1 MSVDVEIYI
10 SQFKTF
16 FQENPDDVANLIGKA
31 DPDQFFLRVYN
42 QALQNFEKGDDIEL
56 TQKQLINII
65 VELNDKDV
73 KVQDNLE
80 IKIPIMKTQFGD
92 FILN

>member
-31 DPDQFFLRVYN
+31 DPDQFFLRGDN
-42 QALQNFEKGDDIEL
+42 QALQNFEQGNDIEL

>member
-73 KVQDNLE
+73 QVQDNLE

>member
-1 MSVDVEIYI
+1 MSVDVEIYV

-16 FQENPDDVANLIGKA
+16 FQENPEDLANLIGKA
-31 DPDQFFLRVYN
+31 DPDQFFLRVYH
-42 QALQNFEKGDDIEL
+42 QALQNLEEGNDIEL

-65 VELNDKDV
+65 VELNDKNI
-73 KVQDNLE
+73 KVQDDLE
-80 IKIPIMKTQFGD
+80 FKVPIMKTQFGD

>member
-42 QALQNFEKGDDIEL
+42 QALQNFEQGNDIEL

>member
-42 QALQNFEKGDDIEL
+42 QALQNFEQGNDVEL

>member
-31 DPDQFFLRVYN
+31 DPDQFFFRVYN
-42 QALQNFEKGDDIEL
+42 QALQNFEQGNDIEL

>member
-16 FQENPDDVANLIGKA
+16 FQGKPGGVANLIGKA

-42 QALQNFEKGDDIEL
+42 QALQNFEQGNDIEL

>member
-1 MSVDVEIYI
+1 MSVDVEIYV

-16 FQENPDDVANLIGKA
+16 FQENPEDLANLIGKA
-31 DPDQFFLRVYN
+31 DPDQFFLRVYH
-42 QALQNFEKGDDIEL
+42 QALQNLEEGNDIEL

-65 VELNDKDV
+65 VELNEK
-73 KVQDNLE
+73 E
-80 IKIPIMKTQFGD
+80 IKIQDDLEVKVPIMKTQFGN

>member
-1 MSVDVEIYI
+1 MSVDVEIYV

-16 FQENPDDVANLIGKA
+16 FQENPEDLANLIGKA
-31 DPDQFFLRVYN
+31 DPDQFFLRVYH
-42 QALQNFEKGDDIEL
+42 QALQNLEEGNDIEL

-65 VELNDKDV
+65 VDLNDKDI
-73 KVQDNLE
+73 KVQDELE
-80 IKIPIMKTQFGD
+80 FKVPIMKTQFGD

>member
-1 MSVDVEIYI
+1 MMLRTLLVRQTPI
-10 SQFKTF
+10 S
-16 FQENPDDVANLIGKA
+16 
-31 DPDQFFLRVYN
+31 FFLRVYN
-42 QALQNFEKGDDIEL
+42 QALQNFEQGNDIEL

>member
-16 FQENPDDVANLIGKA
+16 FQENPDDVANLIGTA

-73 KVQDNLE
+73 QVQDNLE

>member
-1 MSVDVEIYI
+1 MSVDVEIYV

-16 FQENPDDVANLIGKA
+16 FQENPDDLANLIGKA
-31 DPDQFFLRVYN
+31 DPDQFFLRVYH
-42 QALQNFEKGDDIEL
+42 QALQNLEEGNDIEL

-65 VELNDKDV
+65 VDLNDKDI
-73 KVQDNLE
+73 KVQDELE
-80 IKIPIMKTQFGD
+80 FKVPIMKTQFGD

>member
-1 MSVDVEIYI
+1 MIVDVEIYI

-31 DPDQFFLRVYN
+31 DPDQFFSRVYH
-42 QALQNFEKGDDIEL
+42 QALQNFEQGNDIEL

-80 IKIPIMKTQFGD
+80 IQIPIMKTQFGD

>member
-1 MSVDVEIYI
+1 MSVDVEIYV

-16 FQENPDDVANLIGKA
+16 FQENPEDLANLIGKA
-31 DPDQFFLRVYN
+31 DPDQFFLRVYH
-42 QALQNFEKGDDIEL
+42 QALQNLEDGNDIEL

-65 VELNDKDV
+65 VELNDKD
-73 KVQDNLE
+73 
-80 IKIPIMKTQFGD
+80 IKIQDDLEFKVPIMKTQFGD

>member
-1 MSVDVEIYI
+1 MSVDVEIYV

-16 FQENPDDVANLIGKA
+16 FQENPDDLANLIGKA
-31 DPDQFFLRVYN
+31 DPDQFFLRVYH
-42 QALQNFEKGDDIEL
+42 QALQNLEEGNDIEL

-73 KVQDNLE
+73 KVQDELE
-80 IKIPIMKTQFGD
+80 FKVPIMKTQFGD

>member
-1 MSVDVEIYI
+1 MSVDVEIYV

-16 FQENPDDVANLIGKA
+16 FQENPEDLANLIGKA
-31 DPDQFFLRVYN
+31 DPNQFFLRVYH
-42 QALQNFEKGDDIEL
+42 QALQNLEEGNDIEL

-65 VELNDKDV
+65 VELNDKDI
-73 KVQDNLE
+73 KVQDDLE
-80 IKIPIMKTQFGD
+80 IKVPIMKTQFGD

>member
-1 MSVDVEIYI
+1 MSVDVEIYV

-16 FQENPDDVANLIGKA
+16 FQENPEDLTNLIGKA
-31 DPDQFFLRVYN
+31 DPDQFFLRVYH
-42 QALQNFEKGDDIEL
+42 QALQNLEEGNDIEL

-65 VELNDKDV
+65 VDLNDKDI
-73 KVQDNLE
+73 KVQDELE
-80 IKIPIMKTQFGD
+80 FKVPIMKTQFGD

>member
-1 MSVDVEIYI
+1 MSVDVEIYV

-16 FQENPDDVANLIGKA
+16 FQENPEDLANLIGKA
-31 DPDQFFLRVYN
+31 DPDQFFLRVYH
-42 QALQNFEKGDDIEL
+42 QALQNLEEGNDIEL

-65 VELNDKDV
+65 VELNNKDI
-73 KVQDNLE
+73 KVQDDLE
-80 IKIPIMKTQFGD
+80 FKVPIMKTQFGD

>member
-31 DPDQFFLRVYN
+31 DPDQFFLRVYD

>member
-1 MSVDVEIYI
+1 MSVDVEIYL

-16 FQENPDDVANLIGKA
+16 FQENPKEIFDLIGKA
-31 DPDQFFLRVYN
+31 DPDKFFLRVYD
-42 QALQNFEKGDDIEL
+42 QALQNFEKGDEVEL
-56 TQKQLINII
+56 TQNQLISII
-65 VELNDKDV
+65 VELNDKEV
-73 KVQDNLE
+73 KDQNNLE

>member
-16 FQENPDDVANLIGKA
+16 FQENPDDVSNLIGKA

-42 QALQNFEKGDDIEL
+42 QALQNFEQGNDIEL

>member
-1 MSVDVEIYI
+1 MSVDVEIYV

-16 FQENPDDVANLIGKA
+16 FQENPDDLANLIGKA
-31 DPDQFFLRVYN
+31 DPDQFFLRVYH
-42 QALQNFEKGDDIEL
+42 QALQNLEEGNDIEL

-73 KVQDNLE
+73 KVQDDLE
-80 IKIPIMKTQFGD
+80 FKVPIMKTQFGD